1 MYMLYIYIYVYI
13 HMTYAITPIVH
24 GESFVSPFW
33 RPRRAPDCIIL
44 SDLDNM
50 EAGACS
56 WRYGFNGDLVPQI
69 DLV

>member
-1 MYMLYIYIYVYI
+1 MYVYI
-13 HMTYAITPIVH
+13 HMTYAITPILH
-24 GESFVSPFW
+24 GESLVSPFW

-50 EAGACS
+50 EAGAS
-56 WRYGFNGDLVPQI
+56 LSRKILFGWRYGFNGDLLQKI